1 MLKYSLKKKSS
12 FKCTFSA
19 YCDYFHK
26 FRQAGF
32 LRHWASMPLQ
42 DWSESLKYHFHCTT
56 SPHPMHSYSTSA
68 RTALHVAFQIPSP
81 TCPYSPPF
89 PISTPMSLV
98 SSKISAMASGGS
110 RSLLAYTW
118 IWERRSVAFR
128 RTISGM
134 LLEQTSFDWK
144 KSGVFSS
151 TDLVHTL
158 KSTEIW
164 LKCTL
169 CGCLEEFPV

>member
-1 MLKYSLKKKSS
+1 
-12 FKCTFSA
+12 
-19 YCDYFHK
+19 
-26 FRQAGF
+26 
-32 LRHWASMPLQ
+32 MPLQ
-42 DWSESLKYHFHCTT
+42 DWRESLKYLFHCTT

-110 RSLLAYTW
+110 GSLLAYTW
-118 IWERRSVAFR
+118 VWERRSVGFR
-128 RTISGM
+128 RTISGWSKQA
-134 LLEQTSFDWK
+134 LIE

-151 TDLVHTL
+151 TELVHTL

-169 CGCLEEFPV
+169 CGCLIFPETSSKSFQYK